1 MSKDFYLLF
10 FIDHILY
17 RINFYF
23 VNRIFILLSL
33 RAICQF
39 PDSSFLFTRYFLSA
53 FHSPNII
60 LFLRNS
66 TFYTTEKPQKPMFL
80 GWILRL
86 NTSTLRYDIYKIQI
100 FSVTNYTSSWLLD
113 DRSNTSWSYSTSTFT
128 FVRFLKSHYFLWF
141 SCLYCPV
148 L

>member
-86 NTSTLRYDIYKIQI
+86 NTSTLRYDIYKSSIIQLQI
-100 FSVTNYTSSWLLD
+100 IWVRD
-113 DRSNTSWSYSTSTFT
+113 YSMIEATRPDPT
-128 FVRFLKSHYFLWF
+128 VRPPSRLWG
-141 SCLYCPV
+141 S
-148 L
+148 

>member
-17 RINFYF
+17 HINFYF
-23 VNRIFILLSL
+23 VNEIFYFVIKLLSL

-39 PDSSFLFTRYFLSA
+39 PDSSFLFTRHFLSV

-66 TFYTTEKPQKPMFL
+66 TFYTTEKPQKLMFL
-80 GWILRL
+80 GQILRL
-86 NTSTLRYDIYKIQI
+86 NTSTLRYDIYKSSIIQLQI
-100 FSVTNYTSSWLLD
+100 NNSWLLD

-128 FVRFLKSHYFLWF
+128 IL
-141 SCLYCPV
+141 
-148 L
+148 